1 MTETTVEHNINEIN
15 GKKVFYVLGM
25 HRSGTSFLSE
35 LLSNLG
41 LQLPK
46 SIGGAAEDNERGFFE
61 PLDLVSK
68 HNQWFEKNGL
78 RWDRVLPLSGDILKQ
93 DSKLTSETIKE
104 VFAQNYFGKTP
115 AVVKDP
121 RLCLLLPLWK
131 SVIEDLGLEDYY
143 LITIRNPIDVANSL
157 YKRNGLSEEHAC
169 LLWLIYV
176 LSSERNTRNK
186 RRSFLR
192 FPNWVTSGADELARV
207 ERQLGTKFPV
217 DHRQLDI
224 STVFFD
230 NLVHQ
235 QENETSS
242 DRGTIQWFCLEI
254 YKQVVG
260 LQNDPND
267 SEILTKL
274 DLLISEHGNLIFA
287 VSDMFSKS
295 SKLLVKKDRTIN
307 EKERTIKEKERTINE
322 KDRTINEKDRTI
334 NEKERT
340 IKEKDCTIN
349 EKEHTENKLKSQKLQ
364 LQSDLQDSLSH
375 LERYSE
381 YPIKSGLKSVLWG
394 VARGFFRA
402 VPMNP
407 AKKSAVASSLR
418 HKLRKIDP
426 VFRNK
431 NDLVKF
437 SQTLIHDVDPK
448 TIQLDSTLKPEIS
461 IVVPVYN
468 QLAHTLMCL
477 DCLALQKSPFSFE
490 VIVIDD
496 CSTDETEEILVNI
509 PHLKYIRNEE
519 NVGFINSCNRGANES
534 SGEYIVFL
542 NNDTLP
548 SPDWLRQLRL
558 TFENHENVGVVGSKL
573 VFSNGNLQEAGGI
586 IWNDASGWNWGRGE
600 NPNHPKYN
608 YVRDVDYV
616 SGCSFMIPRELFLE
630 TCSFDKDL
638 EFAYYEDTSKCFQL
652 RSLGYR
658 ILYQP
663 LSHLIHFEGV
673 SCGTDITKGLKKY
686 QITNRE
692 IFKEKHKKLLSTH
705 LSSGENPEV
714 ASDRTVKGHILI
726 IDAETPRPDQD
737 SGSVDM
743 FNLIR
748 ILVNEG
754 YRVHFVP
761 QTNFSHFGSYT
772 NTLMSLGVEC
782 IYAPFYV
789 SLESYLRERGD
800 VFDYIFMCRMP
811 VAQNSIRDVK
821 KYAPNAVTIFYT
833 VDLHFLR
840 EQREA
845 KISGNNKKISA
856 AEKNRE
862 IELALIS
869 KTDVAIVLSGV
880 EESLL
885 KKLGYSNICK
895 LPLIRD
901 IGEPTSKNFEDRSG
915 VVFVGGFRH
924 TPNIDSVN
932 WLIED
937 VWPEVRKQLKIR
949 NLPTF
954 ELRIVGSHMPSHF
967 EELRAHDIEP
977 IGFVHDLKDEFNR
990 VRLSLAPIRF
1000 GAGLKGKMATS
1011 FEYGVPV
1018 VGTSIAFEGMPKEG
1032 LDELVASADNP
1043 KDFAQIIID
1052 LYYDE
1057 TRWKTIR
1064 SAGVDY
1070 VQNHY
1075 SLESLTPVVIN
1086 ILKQATA
1093 MKNAQPT
1100 RDAASSKS
1108 GELVL

>member
-1 MTETTVEHNINEIN
+1 MKPETNLNDTC
-15 GKKVFYVLGM
+15 GKNVFFVLGM
-25 HRSGTSFLSE
+25 HRAGTSFLTE
-35 LLSNLG
+35 LLGKLG

-46 SIGGAAEDNERGFFE
+46 LLATGAEDNERGFFE
-61 PLDLVSK
+61 PLNIVSQ
-68 HNQWFEKNGL
+68 HDDWLEKNGM
-78 RWDRVLPLSGDILKQ
+78 RWDCVPSIEKIEFN
-93 DSKLTSETIKE
+93 SNINETTRSLMRA
-104 VFAQNYFGKTP
+104 FSQNYPGKTP
-115 AVVKDP
+115 AVLKDP
-121 RLCLLLPLWK
+121 RLSILLPLWK
-131 SVIEDLGLEDYY
+131 GVIDALGLEDYY
-143 LITIRNPIDVANSL
+143 LITFRDPVSVAKSL
-157 YKRNGLSEEHAC
+157 QKRNGISEEHAC
-169 LLWLIYV
+169 LLWLIHV
-176 LSSERNTRNK
+176 ISSERNTRNK
-186 RRSFLR
+186 KRSFLH
-192 FPNWVTSGADELARV
+192 FPNWVVNGNDELGRL
-207 ERQLGTKFPV
+207 EQQLGIRFPV

-224 STVFFD
+224 STVFASD
-230 NLVHQ
+230 LVHQ
-235 QENETSS
+235 QANETPS
-242 DRGTIQWFCLEI
+242 DRGTILWFCLEI
-254 YKQVVG
+254 YKQIVN

-267 SEILTKL
+267 SGVLTKL
-274 DLLISEHGNLIFA
+274 DFLISEHGNLVFA
-287 VSDMFSKS
+287 FSDMFSQS
-295 SKLLVKKDRTIN
+295 SKLLVKGGHAIKEKERTIKEKEHTIN
-307 EKERTIKEKERTINE
+307 EKERTIKEKEHTINE
-322 KDRTINEKDRTI
+322 KEHTI

-340 IKEKDCTIN
+340 IKEKEHTIN
-349 EKEHTENKLKSQKLQ
+349 EKERNENRLKSQKLQ
-364 LQSDLQDSLSH
+364 LQSELQDSLSH

-381 YPIKSGLKSVLWG
+381 YPIESGLKSVLWG

-431 NDLVKF
+431 NDLIKS
-437 SQTLIHDVDPK
+437 SQTLIYEVDPT
-448 TIQLDSTLKPEIS
+448 TIQLDSSLNPEIS

-477 DCLALQKSPFSFE
+477 DCLALQISPFSFE
-490 VIVIDD
+490 VIVVDD
-496 CSTDETEEILVNI
+496 CSTDETEEILINI

-519 NVGFINSCNRGANES
+519 NVGFISSCNRGANES

-548 SPDWLRQLRL
+548 SPDWLHQLRL
-558 TFENHENVGVVGSKL
+558 TFENYGNVGVVGSKL

-586 IWNDASGWNWGRGE
+586 IWNDATGWNWGRGE

-652 RSLGYR
+652 RRLGYR

-673 SCGTDITKGLKKY
+673 SCGIDITKGLKKY

-748 ILVNEG
+748 ILVNDG
-754 YRVHFVP
+754 YRVHFIP
-761 QTNFSHFGSYT
+761 QTNFSHLGSYT

-821 KYAPNAVTIFYT
+821 KYAPSAATIFYT

-845 KISGNNKKISA
+845 KISGNNKKIRA

-862 IELALIS
+862 IELTLIS
-869 KTDVAIVLSGV
+869 KTDIAIVLSGF

-885 KKLGYSNICK
+885 IKLGYSNICK

-937 VWPEVRKQLKIR
+937 VWPEVRNQLKIR

-954 ELRIVGSHMPSHF
+954 KLRIVGSHMPSRF
-967 EELRAHDIEP
+967 EELRAYDVEP

-1032 LDELVASADNP
+1032 VDELVASADNA

-1086 ILKQATA
+1086 ILNQADEN
-1093 MKNAQPT
+1093 KNN
-1100 RDAASSKS
+1100 K
-1108 GELVL
+1108 L